1 MFGQNDLVHAWG
13 LDFQLGYCAQAIFPS
28 YDHTRAQTYFNLF
41 IPWANFLCAK
51 QGDRTKNIGIV
62 DSEYIIHYGLPTL
75 GGSVANKVRTLL
87 LLIQLNHNPNSV
99 GMG

>member
-28 YDHTRAQTYFNLF
+28 YEHTQTHKHFSICF

-87 LLIQLNHNPNSV
+87 LLIRNPNSV